1 MACTAIHPPSLSS
14 SLSTLLSASSGSS
27 YTSSNSN
34 NLDSRT
40 YQTKMWRGYGFG
52 SSAASSPSPP
62 SSFPQPAPPPPSP
75 CDGLLDIY
83 PRKTSFSTISGSN
96 TSCAFP
102 SWPNRSSLYS
112 GSEDDSPSSASA
124 YLSDEDLFPISS
136 SGGNQTMDSPFGGD
150 SFEDETQ
157 AIIGAPGLTT
167 EEQIRHMNETEDWRM
182 RNYVQAQAQA
192 RALQALR
199 AAQLAAV
206 EHAQAARHRK
216 KRAGTKKRRS
226 HVSTTSTSD
235 STTASAC
242 TSASASVASSTG
254 SKRV

>member
-1 MACTAIHPPSLSS
+1 
-14 SLSTLLSASSGSS
+14 
-27 YTSSNSN
+27 
-34 NLDSRT
+34 
-40 YQTKMWRGYGFG
+40 MWRGYGFG

-112 GSEDDSPSSASA
+112 GSEDEGSSSASA
-124 YLSDEDLFPISS
+124 YLSDEDLFPVSS
-136 SGGNQTMDSPFGGD
+136 SGSNPATMMMESPFGSD
-150 SFEDETQ
+150 SFEDDTP

-167 EEQIRHMNETEDWRM
+167 EEQIRHINEAEDWRM

-206 EHAQAARHRK
+206 EQAQASRHRK
-216 KRAGTKKRRS
+216 RRAGTKKRRS
-226 HVSTTSTSD
+226 HVSTTATSG
-235 STTASAC
+235 STTTSAC
-242 TSASASVASSTG
+242 TSASASVASSAS
-254 SKRV
+254 SKPV